1 MASDNEL
8 KGLWQAI
15 GVICGAGVV
24 CFGLL
29 DNLAMHQQAL
39 LMSGIMLTY
48 AIYAFPAKPKAQVTS
63 YAPLVAPMPV
73 YQPQAPAPSYVAPE
87 QPMVQAQKAVT
98 QSNDEMRFINRI
110 LASKA
115 INSREFMFQAVSA
128 SPTPDYIIYNLESPT
143 GTPTTALKAFCSQLA
158 ADIYRQRGG
167 GEPVTV
173 VMNEQPL
180 YLRVSK
186 AQRAAL
192 PWSNRAK
199 SSPAHVA
206 QLGVIFDGTK
216 SRYLTNN
223 MLDPNSWFLSVF
235 SSSGGGKSSL
245 LKAAVLSLM
254 EQLDPATAEFYF
266 IDLDSNQFD
275 SWKRAPHV
283 RFVAETHDQALAIV
297 QHLVTIVKG
306 NRGMTNKIHR
316 YLVIDELQILTT
328 RSEHSEQFID
338 LLGTLAAQSRKH
350 GFSLMFS
357 TQDPTG
363 DRFPVELQRNVA
375 AVVAGKTKD
384 DSYLKRF
391 LNVDGAAQL
400 RGKGDLL
407 YSASEGQYNFKGYM
421 LTAQD
426 ITATIDAIC
435 ARWGEDSSTL
445 PFTDEPPVDRKAS
458 TGSDESQPIVL
469 SKPIAKPS
477 GVAADAEMLLPYLAD
492 ALGDNGKLKHGA
504 GGALLEVLYGEPVP
518 NAGAWG
524 RRLKAAIDYATKHFD
539 LDSDFDYYQA

>member
-1 MASDNEL
+1 MANDNEL

-15 GVICGAGVV
+15 GAIGAACVV
-24 CFGLL
+24 CFVLL

-39 LMSGIMLTY
+39 LMSGIMLVY
-48 AIYAFPAKPKAQVTS
+48 AIYAFPGKRQQVTN
-63 YAPLVAPMPV
+63 YAPTVAPLPV
-73 YQPQAPAPSYVAPE
+73 YQPQAPASAPSYVAP
-87 QPMVQAQKAVT
+87 QHVAAPANPVAAQG
-98 QSNDEMRFINRI
+98 NDEMRFINRI
-110 LASKA
+110 LAGKA

-128 SPTPDYIIYNLESPT
+128 STTPDYIIYNLESPT
-143 GTPTTALKAFCSQLA
+143 GTPTTALKAFCGQLA

-167 GEPVTV
+167 GEPVAVTL
-173 VMNEQPL
+173 NEQPL
-180 YLRVSK
+180 YLRVST
-186 AQRAAL
+186 AQRSAL
-192 PWSNRAK
+192 PWSSRAK
-199 SSPAHVA
+199 NAPAHVA
-206 QLGVIFDGTK
+206 QLGVIFDGIK
-216 SRYLTNN
+216 SRYLTNS
-223 MLDPNSWFLSVF
+223 MLDTNSWFLSVF

-254 EQLDPATAEFYF
+254 EQLDPAMAEFYF

-275 SWKRAPHV
+275 SWSRAPHV
-283 RFVAETHDQALAIV
+283 RFVAETQDEALAIV
-297 QHLVTIVKG
+297 QHLVKIVKG

-328 RSEHSEQFID
+328 RCDHSEQFID

-350 GFSLMFS
+350 GFSLMFA

-400 RGKGDLL
+400 RGKGDLI

-435 ARWGEDSSTL
+435 SKWGEDSSTMDYADSS
-445 PFTDEPPVDRKAS
+445 DEPTGQQVAIVKPVMK
-458 TGSDESQPIVL
+458 V
-469 SKPIAKPS
+469 S
-477 GVAADAEMLLPYLAD
+477 GVESDAAKIEPYMDEAFDAGTGRVRNGWGPTLLQAI
-492 ALGDNGKLKHGA
+492 
-504 GGALLEVLYGEPVP
+504 YGEPKP
-518 NAGAWG
+518 NTGAYAT
-524 RRLKAAIDYATKHFD
+524 RLKMAINFLIADKTSSYSSSYAENE
-539 LDSDFDYYQA
+539 

>member
-1 MASDNEL
+1 MASNDEL

-15 GVICGAGVV
+15 GVIGAACVV
-24 CFGLL
+24 CFVLL
-29 DNLAMHQQAL
+29 GNLAMHQQAL
-39 LMSGIMLTY
+39 LMSGIMLAY
-48 AIYAFPAKPKAQVTS
+48 AIYAFPGKRTQATN
-63 YAPLVAPMPV
+63 YAPTVAPMPV
-73 YQPQAPAPSYVAPE
+73 YQPQAPTPAPSYVAPQ
-87 QPMVQAQKAVT
+87 QPASVAPKVAAQGT
-98 QSNDEMRFINRI
+98 DEMKFINRI
-110 LASKA
+110 LAGKA
-115 INSREFMFQAVSA
+115 MTSREFMFQAVSA
-128 SPTPDYIIYNLESPT
+128 STTPDYIIYNLESPT
-143 GTPTTALKAFCSQLA
+143 GTPTTAIKAFCGQLA

-167 GEPVTV
+167 GEPVAVTL
-173 VMNEQPL
+173 NEQPL
-180 YLRVSK
+180 YLRVST
-186 AQRAAL
+186 AQRSAL
-192 PWSNRAK
+192 PWSSRAK
-199 SSPAHVA
+199 SAPAHVA

-216 SRYLTNN
+216 SRYLINN

-283 RFVAETHDQALAIV
+283 RFVAETHDQALSIV

-328 RSEHSEQFID
+328 RSEHGEQFID

-400 RGKGDLL
+400 RGKGDLI

-426 ITATIDAIC
+426 IAATIDAIC
-435 ARWGEDSSTL
+435 ARWGEDSSTI
-445 PFTDEPPVDRKAS
+445 PFVDESPVDRQAS
-458 TGSDESQPIVL
+458 VGSTEPQPLVL
-469 SKPIAKPS
+469 SKPVAKPS
-477 GVAADAEMLLPYLAD
+477 GVAADAEKLLPYLAD

-504 GGALLEVLYGEPVP
+504 GGPLLEVLYGEAVP
-518 NAGAWG
+518 NAGAFS
-524 RRLKAAIDYATKHFD
+524 RRLKDAVEYAVNNFEIE
-539 LDSDFDYYQA
+539 